1 MGPHITVIA
10 FYWQVSSQ
18 IKWDIIQLSRQNL
31 LSLKQF
37 KLTVIV
43 EVFSTVEKKKFKA
56 VTCELGKGKS
66 VRGQEGSSREG
77 R

>member
-1 MGPHITVIA
+1 MKIDVD
-10 FYWQVSSQ
+10 Y
-18 IKWDIIQLSRQNL
+18 
-31 LSLKQF
+31 
-37 KLTVIV
+37 VIV